1 MIDRVPRPFRRSRK
15 LVAVLTG
22 AGFAFVLPAMPVLA
36 AQVSGHQAT
45 GDQRAA
51 QLQVDAQELAGQI
64 QAEGRTLDQL
74 DSEYLSALNRYQQLQ
89 ASERSMRSTLAAT
102 TLLVRSAK
110 VELQNQAILAYVT
123 GGGPIVTFSPGRAGL
138 DPSLTVSYAE
148 IIAGGQKRALDNYR
162 NVLAA
167 QTRESRQLTAAAAQA
182 RLVVATLRA
191 DQNAAESTLS
201 ERQQTLA
208 QIKGRIAVLVAADEA
223 AQSRAEEAAVK
234 ARLSQEG
241 QQLPGQGQGSGASP
255 GGGHSRAPSGST
267 ISSARPLATAAPTSA
282 PASRSVAPTTRPAP
296 PITQRA
302 TTTRVTTT
310 RPTVPATTPTTSPP
324 DPPTTTPPI
333 GDNVPAPGASAA
345 IAYAVAQLGK
355 PYGWGGTGPKYFD
368 CSGLVMKAW
377 DHAGVYLPRVAQ
389 EQYNATR
396 RIPLSDLLPGDLVF
410 FGTPSNVY
418 HVGLYVGNGTMID
431 APETGLDVSYSSIY
445 WVGLLGGGRV

>member
-1 MIDRVPRPFRRSRK
+1 M
-15 LVAVLTG
+15 LTG
-22 AGFAFVLPAMPVLA
+22 AGFAFVLPAAPVLA
-36 AQVSGHQAT
+36 AQTSGYQPI
-45 GDQRAA
+45 GNQSAA

-74 DSEYLSALNRYQQLQ
+74 DSEYFSALNRYQQLQ
-89 ASERSMRSTLAAT
+89 ASERSMRSILAAT
-102 TLLVRSAK
+102 TGLVRRAK
-110 VELQNQAILAYVT
+110 AELQNQAILAYVT

-191 DQNAAESTLS
+191 DQHSAESILA

-208 QIKGRIAVLVAADEA
+208 QVKGRIAVLVAADEA

-241 QQLPGQGQGSGASP
+241 QQLPGQGQGQGIDVST
-255 GGGHSRAPSGST
+255 GGGRARAPSRGT
-267 ISSARPLATAAPTSA
+267 ITPARPSATTATPG
-282 PASRSVAPTTRPAP
+282 PASTAPTTRPP
-296 PITQRA
+296 PP
-302 TTTRVTTT
+302 TTRRVTTT
-310 RPTVPATTPTTSPP
+310 RPTEPATTPTTSSP
-324 DPPTTTPPI
+324 DPPLSTVQF
-333 GDNVPAPGASAA
+333 GANNPAPGASAA

-355 PYGWGGTGPKYFD
+355 PYGWGGTGPKSFD
-368 CSGLVMKAW
+368 CSGLVMMAW
-377 DHAGVYLPRVAQ
+377 RHAGVYLPRVAQ
-389 EQYNATR
+389 QQYNATK

-410 FGTPSNVY
+410 FGTPSDVY